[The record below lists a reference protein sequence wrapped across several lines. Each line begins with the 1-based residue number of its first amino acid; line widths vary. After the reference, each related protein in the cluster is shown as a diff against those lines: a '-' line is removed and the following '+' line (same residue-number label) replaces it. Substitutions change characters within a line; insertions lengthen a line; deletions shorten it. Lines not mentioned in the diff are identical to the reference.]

1 MVIKNAFKFREKIY
15 YIDFKLKQQQQQK
28 TKQSYKDVKKNLKGT
43 IKWQNLGGGSV

>member
-28 TKQSYKDVKKNLKGT
+28 NPITKL
-43 IKWQNLGGGSV
+43 